1 MQRLTSLEL
10 VLALLALSAI
20 AQAKRPIT
28 FEDLMKIQRI
38 SDPQVSPDGK
48 WIAYVQTSV
57 DLEADKKAT
66 HLWLIASAGGEA
78 RQLTQGEGSDSRPRW
93 SPDGQSLAF
102 ISTRGG
108 KSQVWILPLSGGEAR
123 QLTSI
128 STEADGV
135 VWAAKS
141 GSLLFTSAV
150 YPDCADDE
158 CNRQRLEEAEK
169 SKVKAR
175 LIHELLFRHWM
186 DWRDDRYTHLF
197 WVSARGGAPRD
208 LTPGAF
214 DAPTF
219 FLGGPDGYA
228 ISPDGTEVCYTS
240 NRTGHPA
247 WTTNNDLYLV
257 PASGGEARDITQDNP
272 GSDASPQYSPDGR
285 YIAYTSQARNGYES
299 DLLRLRVYDRQ
310 TRAIKDL
317 TQGFDE
323 WVTAF
328 AWAPDS
334 NTIYFTAPEQGEQPI
349 FRTSVSN
356 RKVEKVMGGFND
368 ELQAAADGK
377 LVFTRTSLTQPA
389 EIYQGSTSGVGVA
402 RVTHANDAL
411 LAELDMN
418 PAEFVTA
425 KGALN
430 AEVQSLLV
438 KPPGFDPTR
447 KYAGLMLVHGGPQG
461 AWDDA
466 WGYRWNAQM
475 FAAHGYVVMMTN
487 FHGST
492 GYGQKFVEEI
502 SGDWGGAPYKDLM
515 AATDALESLPYV
527 DKTRMGAAG
536 ASFGGFMIDWIA
548 THTDRF
554 KALVSHDG
562 VFDQRSMYGETE
574 ELWFPEWEF
583 KGVPWEHPQL
593 YEKWSPSNFVASVK
607 TPMLIVE
614 GNLDFRV
621 PDGQAFQIFTAL
633 QRRGVPSELLYFP
646 DEGHWVLKPQNSRL
660 WYKTVLGW
668 LDQYLRPTPDG
679 TPSGH
684 GE

>member
-1 MQRLTSLEL
+1 
-10 VLALLALSAI
+10 
-20 AQAKRPIT
+20 
-28 FEDLMKIQRI
+28 D
-38 SDPQVSPDGK
+38 
-48 WIAYVQTSV
+48 
-57 DLEADKKAT
+57 
-66 HLWLIASAGGEA
+66 
-78 RQLTQGEGSDSRPRW
+78 
-93 SPDGQSLAF
+93 
-102 ISTRGG
+102 
-108 KSQVWILPLSGGEAR
+108 
-123 QLTSI
+123 
-128 STEADGV
+128 
-135 VWAAKS
+135 
-141 GSLLFTSAV
+141 
-150 YPDCADDE
+150 
-158 CNRQRLEEAEK
+158 
-169 SKVKAR
+169 
-175 LIHELLFRHWM
+175 
-186 DWRDDRYTHLF
+186 
-197 WVSARGGAPRD
+197 
-208 LTPGAF
+208 
-214 DAPTF
+214 
-219 FLGGPDGYA
+219 
-228 ISPDGTEVCYTS
+228 
-240 NRTGHPA
+240 
-247 WTTNNDLYLV
+247 
-257 PASGGEARDITQDNP
+257 
-272 GSDASPQYSPDGR
+272 
-285 YIAYTSQARNGYES
+285 
-299 DLLRLRVYDRQ
+299 
-310 TRAIKDL
+310 
-317 TQGFDE
+317 
-323 WVTAF
+323 
-328 AWAPDS
+328 
-334 NTIYFTAPEQGEQPI
+334 TIYFTAPEQGEQPV
-349 FRTSVSN
+349 FKTSVSN
-356 RKVEKVMGGFND
+356 PKVERVMGGFND
-368 ELQAAADGK
+368 ELQATADGK
-377 LVFTRTSLTQPA
+377 LVFTRTSLTQPT
-389 EIYQGSTSGVGVA
+389 EIYRGSASGVGVA
-402 RVTHANDAL
+402 RVTHASDAL

-418 PAEFVTA
+418 PAEFVTT

-583 KGVPWEHPQL
+583 KGLPWEHPQL

-668 LDQYLRPTPDG
+668 LDQYLKPTPDG
-679 TPSGH
+679 ARPGH